1 MITIAQRL
9 AEPVAAA
16 AQLILPFEVRQ
27 KTRFRAALSTGE
39 EVGVVLERGS
49 VLRSGDCL
57 LADDGRV
64 IEVLAAPETV
74 TTVRTDDPWQL
85 ARAAY
90 HLGNRHVSLQ
100 LGQGWLR
107 FPHDHVLA
115 DMVRGLGLEPVTET
129 APFEPEPGA
138 YGHSGHYHYVQTAG
152 NGHGHG

>member
-1 MITIAQRL
+1 MKILSERL
-9 AEPVAAA
+9 AERQPAAA
-16 AQLILPFEVRQ
+16 KLVLPFDVRQ
-27 KTRFRAALSTGE
+27 KTRFRSVLDTGE
-39 EVGVVLERGS
+39 EVGVVLERGG

-57 LADDGRV
+57 RAADGTV
-64 IEVLAAPETV
+64 IEVVAAPETV

-115 DMVRGLGLEPVTET
+115 EMVEGLGLKPVTET

-138 YGHSGHYHYVQTAG
+138 YGHSGNFHYVQTASH
-152 NGHGHG
+152 GHGHS

>member
-1 MITIAQRL
+1 MLTVTQRL
-9 AEPVAAA
+9 AERRPAEVR
-16 AQLILPFEVRQ
+16 LILPFEVRQ
-27 KTRFRAALSTGE
+27 KTRFRAVLSTGE
-39 EVGVVLERGS
+39 AVGVVLERGG

-57 LADDGRV
+57 LADDGRI

-74 TTVRTDDPWQL
+74 TTVRADDPWQL

-100 LGQGWLR
+100 LGTGWLR

-115 DMVRGLGLEPVTET
+115 DMVAGLGLTPVTET

-138 YGHSGHYHYVQTAG
+138 YGHSGHFHFVQNAA
-152 NGHGHG
+152 HGHGSG